1 MSVGVTK
8 RVSFQLNGRPI
19 AKGRPKT
26 TMKSGKPV
34 TFTPSRTRAY
44 ERMVVAA
51 IRYQLPDDVLEGE
64 HLSVEISISTKRRL
78 TGDLDNYAKAI
89 LDAIV
94 TSGLIVDDNRIDHL
108 SVSRVVVAWA
118 DDRTY
123 VEIAELT

>member
-1 MSVGVTK
+1 MSVETKK
-8 RVSFQLNGRPI
+8 RVSFRLNGRPI

-34 TFTPSRTRAY
+34 TFTPARTRAY
-44 ERMVVAA
+44 ERMVVQT
-51 IRYQLPDDVLEGE
+51 IRWQLPDDVLEGE
-64 HLSVEISISTKRRL
+64 HLAIEIHISTKRRL

-94 TSGLIVDDNRIDHL
+94 TSGLIVDDNRIDQL
-108 SVSRVVVAWA
+108 VVSRVVVAWE

-123 VEIAELT
+123 VEIVEL